1 MSTQWHSLKSDETM
15 MKLGTHP
22 EGLSTTEL
30 EERVKKYGYN
40 ELEEK
45 AAVSPLALFISQ
57 FKSLLI
63 IILFAAAVISLVLG
77 KIPEAVSIIT
87 IVIFAGV
94 LGFIQEFRAGKAL
107 QALKKMAAPLAIVV
121 RDGKEQEIPS
131 RELVPGDII
140 KIAMGAK
147 IPADARIIKCANLK
161 VEEAALTGESVPVD
175 KHTDPV
181 EGNDIPLGDR
191 NNILFAGTAVSFGR
205 GTAVVVAT
213 GMQTE
218 FGKIAAMLQNTEDER
233 TPLQVNLD
241 QLGKK
246 LGIFAIA
253 LAAIMSVFQLVKIF
267 SAGPLTTDSVMEIF
281 IWGVALAVAVIPE
294 ALPAVVTISLA
305 LGVRRM
311 VKRKALIRKLP
322 AVETLGATNIIC
334 SDKTGT
340 LTQDAMTIKKMY
352 AGDAVYTVTGNG
364 YKPEGKILKGETEV
378 TTLEDPAL
386 AHLLQS
392 GVLCN
397 DTKLTK
403 EDNEWEII
411 GDPTEGA
418 IVVVAEKAGISN
430 TTFKGENPRL
440 YEIPFSSETKKMT
453 TVNKSEDGLI
463 VSSKGA
469 LEMLLSEC
477 KYIYSSSGIRE
488 LTNGDVD
495 EINKHYKAFAS
506 DALRVLTICGKKME
520 MDIDSFKTI
529 AEEANE
535 KEPVRED
542 LAKIIESDLVFYG
555 LVGMFDPPRE
565 EVKAAIKVCD
575 KAGIRP
581 IMITGDH
588 KDTAVAVAKELGILK
603 HGGALSGQ
611 ELDKLTDEEFID
623 SVENTDVYARISPAH
638 KLKIVEAL
646 MRKGNI
652 VAMTG
657 DGVND
662 APSLKKANIG
672 VAMGI
677 TGTDVSKEAAD
688 MILTDDNFSS
698 IVSAIEEGR
707 SIFENIRKYLVYL
720 LSGNLGTVFGIL
732 ITFFL
737 GYSLPINAVQILFI
751 NFIMD
756 GLVAIALGVEPPEP
770 GIMDR
775 KPRKTKEGIL
785 NNIAMRSIGVLSVW
799 IAIITTASYVFAQE
813 FVVHPDGMTQDM
825 INKEASTVFF
835 ITLLAARFFNGFNC
849 RSLTRSIFTV
859 PFLSNKSLIWNIIVS
874 IGITAVIFF
883 VEPLRNAFHL
893 VPITQSEI
901 ITAAITSASVLVFAE
916 VLKLVFKKRLG
927 EENNQ

>member
-1 MSTQWHSLKSDETM
+1 MNNIQWHSLKSDETLR
-15 MKLGTHP
+15 KLNSHTD
-22 EGLSTTEL
+22 GLTTQEVS
-30 EERVKKYGYN
+30 ERIAKYGYN
-40 ELEEK
+40 EIEEK

-57 FKSLLI
+57 FNSLLI
-63 IILFAAAVISLVLG
+63 IILFVAAIVSLSFG
-77 KIPEAVSIIT
+77 KITEAISIII

-107 QALKKMAAPLAIVV
+107 QSLKKMAAPLAIVI
-121 RDGKEQEIPS
+121 RNGKEQEIAS

-140 KIAMGAK
+140 KISMGAK

-181 EGNDIPLGDR
+181 HGENIPLGDR
-191 NNILFAGTAVSFGR
+191 NNILFAGTAISFGR
-205 GTAVVVAT
+205 GTAIVIAT
-213 GMQTE
+213 GMETE
-218 FGKIAAMLQNTEDER
+218 FGKIATMLQNTEDER
-233 TPLQVNLD
+233 TPIQVNLD

-246 LGIFAIA
+246 LGIFAIS
-253 LAAIMSVFQLVKIF
+253 LSVIMSVFQLIRVFSSGALTSDKIM
-267 SAGPLTTDSVMEIF
+267 DVF

-340 LTQDAMTIKKMY
+340 LTQDAMTIKKMFT
-352 AGDAVYTVTGNG
+352 GGTVYKVTGNG
-364 YKPEGKILKGETEV
+364 YKPEGSILAGDVEV
-378 TTLEDPAL
+378 KELPLPLKHTLE
-386 AHLLQS
+386 S

-397 DTKLTK
+397 DTKLVK
-403 EDNEWEII
+403 EDDEWEII

-430 TTFKGENPRL
+430 STFNSNNPRL

-453 TVNKSEDGLI
+453 TVNKTSEGLW

-469 LEMLLSEC
+469 LEMLLASC
-477 KYIYSSSGIRE
+477 KYIYRADGI
-488 LTNGDVD
+488 G
-495 EINKHYKAFAS
+495 EITQDDIDLIQKHYKEFAD
-506 DALRVLTICGKKME
+506 DALRVLTICGKKVE
-520 MDIDSFKTI
+520 LDIDAFKTV

-535 KEPVRED
+535 KEDIRQD
-542 LAKIIESDLVFYG
+542 LIHIIENDLIFLG

-565 EVKAAIKVCD
+565 EVKEAIKICD

-588 KDTAVAVAKELGILK
+588 KDTAVAIARELGILK

-611 ELDKLTDEEFID
+611 ELDKLTDEEFLD
-623 SVENTDVYARISPAH
+623 SVDNTDVYARISPAH
-638 KLKIVEAL
+638 KMKIVESL
-646 MRKGNI
+646 MKKGNI

-688 MILTDDNFSS
+688 MILTDDNFTS

-775 KPRKTKEGIL
+775 KPRNTKEGIL
-785 NNIAMRSIGVLSVW
+785 NTPALRSIGILSIW
-799 IAIITTASYVFAQE
+799 IAIITTAAYAYSMEYGHVAGITDIKLIE
-813 FVVHPDGMTQDM
+813 
-825 INKEASTVFF
+825 KEASTVFF

-849 RSLTRSIFTV
+849 RSVSRSMFAI
-859 PFLSNKSLIWNIIVS
+859 PFFSNKTLLYNILAS
-874 IGITAVIFF
+874 IGIIALIFII
-883 VEPLRNAFHL
+883 EPLRNAFDLSH
-893 VPITQSEI
+893 VTTSEI
-901 ITAAITSASVLVFAE
+901 IAAAVTSFSVIIFSEL
-916 VLKLVFKKRLG
+916 LKLFYKNKA
-927 EENNQ
+927 EQ

>member
-1 MSTQWHSLKSDETM
+1 MNNQWHAFKIDETLR
-15 MKLGTHP
+15 KLNTSLT
-22 EGLSTTEL
+22 GLTASEVTE
-30 EERVKKYGYN
+30 RRAKYGYN
-40 ELEEK
+40 EIEEK
-45 AAVSPLALFISQ
+45 AGISPLVLFLSQ

-63 IILFAAAVISLVLG
+63 VILFAAAMVSLVLG
-77 KIPEAVSIIT
+77 KIPEAISIMT
-87 IVIFAGV
+87 IVLFAGI

-107 QALKKMAAPLAIVV
+107 ASLKKMAAPLAIVL

-147 IPADARIIKCANLK
+147 VPADARILKSVNLK
-161 VEEAALTGESVPVD
+161 VEEAALTGESVPVE
-175 KHTDPV
+175 KNTEVV
-181 EGNDIPLGDR
+181 EGDNTPLGDR
-191 NNILFAGTAVSFGR
+191 HNIVFAGTAISFGR
-205 GTAVVVAT
+205 GTAVVVST
-213 GMQTE
+213 GMETE
-218 FGKIAAMLQNTEDER
+218 FGKIATMLQNTEDER
-233 TPLQVNLD
+233 TPIQVNLD

-246 LGIFAIA
+246 LGIFAIS
-253 LAAIMSVFQLVKIF
+253 LAIIMSVFQLVQKF
-267 SAGPLTTDSVMEIF
+267 SSGVLDTNTVMDIF

-311 VKRKALIRKLP
+311 VKRKALVRKLP

-340 LTQDAMTIKKMY
+340 LTQDAMTIKKMF
-352 AGDAVYTVTGNG
+352 AGDTAYSVTGNG
-364 YKPEGKILKGETEV
+364 YTPDGKIFVGETEV
-378 TTLEDPAL
+378 TELPDQL
-386 AHLLQS
+386 KQLLIS
-392 GVLCN
+392 GSLCN
-397 DTKLTK
+397 DTILIK
-403 EDNEWEII
+403 EDGEWTIL

-418 IVVVAEKAGISN
+418 IVVVSEKAGIKN
-430 TTFKGENPRL
+430 ADFKKENPRL
-440 YEIPFSSETKKMT
+440 YEIPFSSDTKKMT
-453 TVNKSEDGLI
+453 TVNQMGNELI

-469 LEMLLSEC
+469 LEMLLEAC
-477 KYIYSSSGIRE
+477 KFIYTSTGIRE
-488 LTNGDVD
+488 ITEEDVKN
-495 EINKHYKAFAS
+495 INHFYASFAS
-506 DALRVLTICGKKME
+506 EALRVLTICGKRMQ
-520 MDIDSFKTI
+520 MDIDSFKII
-529 AEEANE
+529 ASEANE
-535 KEPVRED
+535 KENIRLD
-542 LAKIIESDLVFYG
+542 LMKIIEKELIFYG

-565 EVKAAIKVCD
+565 EVKAAIKICD
-575 KAGIRP
+575 TAGIRP

-611 ELDKLTDEEFID
+611 ELDKLTDEEFFE

-638 KLKIVEAL
+638 KLKIVDVL
-646 MRKGNI
+646 MKKGNI

-698 IVSAIEEGR
+698 IVAAIEEGR

-720 LSGNLGTVFGIL
+720 LSGNMGTVFGIL
-732 ITFFL
+732 FVFFL
-737 GYSLPINAVQILFI
+737 GYESLPINAVQILFI

-775 KPRKTKEGIL
+775 KPRNTKEGIL
-785 NNIAMRSIGVLSVW
+785 NKPSLITTGILSLW
-799 IAIITTASYVFAQE
+799 ISIITTAAYVYSMEYGHIAGATPE
-813 FVVHPDGMTQDM
+813 A
-825 INKEASTVFF
+825 IEREASTVFF

-849 RSLTRSIFTV
+849 RSLSRSIFGI
-859 PFLSNKSLIWNIIVS
+859 PFFSNLTLIFSIIASLGIIA
-874 IGITAVIFF
+874 IIFA
-883 VEPLRNAFHL
+883 VEPLRVAFHL
-893 VPITQSEI
+893 APITQAEI
-901 ITAAITSASVLVFAE
+901 ITAAITSSSVLVFAE
-916 VLKLVFKKRLG
+916 ILKIFRKGKMSS
-927 EENNQ
+927 

>member
-1 MSTQWHSLKSDETM
+1 MNIQWHSLKSDETLR
-15 MKLGTHP
+15 KLNSHTD
-22 EGLSTTEL
+22 GLTTE
-30 EERVKKYGYN
+30 EVSERIQKYGYN
-40 ELEEK
+40 EIEEK
-45 AAVSPLALFISQ
+45 AAISPLALFIAQ
-57 FKSLLI
+57 FNSLLI
-63 IILFAAAVISLVLG
+63 IILFVAAIVSLSFG
-77 KIPEAVSIIT
+77 KITEAISIII

-107 QALKKMAAPLAIVV
+107 QSLKKMAAPLAIVI
-121 RDGKEQEIPS
+121 RNGKEQEIAS

-140 KIAMGAK
+140 KISMGAK
-147 IPADARIIKCANLK
+147 VPADARIIKCANLK

-181 EGNDIPLGDR
+181 EGENIPLGDR
-191 NNILFAGTAVSFGR
+191 NNILFAGTAISFGR
-205 GTAVVVAT
+205 GTAIVVST
-213 GMQTE
+213 GMETE
-218 FGKIAAMLQNTEDER
+218 FGKIATMLQNTEDER
-233 TPLQVNLD
+233 TPIQVNLD

-246 LGIFAIA
+246 LGIFAIS
-253 LAAIMSVFQLVKIF
+253 LSIIMSVFQLIRIF
-267 SAGPLTTDSVMEIF
+267 SSSGGLTSDKIMDVF

-340 LTQDAMTIKKMY
+340 LTQDAMTIKKMFS
-352 AGDAVYTVTGNG
+352 GGTVFTVTGNG
-364 YKPEGKILKGETEV
+364 YKPEGSILQGDLELKDLPLPLKH
-378 TTLEDPAL
+378 TLE
-386 AHLLQS
+386 S

-397 DTKLTK
+397 DTKLVK
-403 EDNEWEII
+403 EDEEWGII

-418 IVVVAEKAGISN
+418 IVVVGEKAGIDN
-430 TTFKGENPRL
+430 NQFKSDNPRL

-453 TVNKSEDGLI
+453 TVNKTAEGLW

-469 LEMLLSEC
+469 LEMLLASC
-477 KYIYSSSGIRE
+477 KYIYRADGIGEITDADIE
-488 LTNGDVD
+488 L
-495 EINKHYKAFAS
+495 INKYYKQFAD
-506 DALRVLTICGKKME
+506 DALRVLTICGKKVE
-520 MDIDSFKTI
+520 LDIDAFKTI

-535 KEPVRED
+535 KEDIRQD
-542 LAKIIESDLVFYG
+542 LIQIIENDLVFLG

-565 EVKAAIKVCD
+565 EVKAAIKICD

-588 KDTAVAVAKELGILK
+588 KDTAVAIARELGILK

-611 ELDKLTDEEFID
+611 ELDKLTDQEFLD
-623 SVENTDVYARISPAH
+623 SVDNTDVYARISPAH
-638 KLKIVEAL
+638 KMKIVESL
-646 MRKGNI
+646 MKKGNI

-775 KPRKTKEGIL
+775 KPRNTKEGIL
-785 NNIAMRSIGVLSVW
+785 NKPALRSIGILSVW
-799 IAIITTASYVFAQE
+799 IAIITTAAYAYSIE
-813 FVVHPDGMTQDM
+813 FGHAAGLSKEM
-825 INKEASTVFF
+825 IEKEASTVFF

-849 RSLTRSIFTV
+849 RSVSRSMFAI
-859 PFLSNKSLIWNIIVS
+859 PFLSNKTLIYNILAS
-874 IGITAVIFF
+874 IGIIALIFVI
-883 VEPLRNAFHL
+883 EPLRIAFDL
-893 VPITQSEI
+893 TSVTTNEI
-901 ITAAITSASVLVFAE
+901 IAAAVTSFSVIIFSEL
-916 VLKLVFKKRLG
+916 LKWFYKGKS
-927 EENNQ
+927 

>member
-1 MSTQWHSLKSDETM
+1 

-22 EGLSTTEL
+22 EGLSSAEL
-30 EERVKKYGYN
+30 DERVKKYGYN

-107 QALKKMAAPLAIVV
+107 QALKKMAAPLAVVV

-181 EGNDIPLGDR
+181 AGDNIPLGDR

-218 FGKIAAMLQNTEDER
+218 FGKIATMLQNTEDER

-253 LAAIMSVFQLVKIF
+253 LAAVMSVFQLVKIF
-267 SAGPLTTDSVMEIF
+267 SAGPITTDNVMEIF

-352 AGDAVYTVTGNG
+352 AGETVYSVTGNG
-364 YKPEGKILKGETEV
+364 YKPEGKILKGDSEV
-378 TTLEDPAL
+378 STLDEAL
-386 AHLLQS
+386 AHLLHS

-430 TTFKGENPRL
+430 TGFKTENPRL

-453 TVNKSEDGLI
+453 TVNKSGEGLM

-469 LEMLLSEC
+469 LEMLLSDC
-477 KYIYSSSGIRE
+477 KYIYTASGIRE

-535 KEPVRED
+535 KEPVRDD
-542 LAKIIESDLVFYG
+542 LVKIIESDLVFYG

-611 ELDKLTDEEFID
+611 ELDKLTDDEFIE

-646 MRKGNI
+646 MKKGNI

-785 NNIAMRSIGVLSVW
+785 NGIAMRSIGVLSVW

-813 FVVHPDGMTQDM
+813 FVAHPAGMSPEAID
-825 INKEASTVFF
+825 KEASTVFF

-849 RSLTRSIFTV
+849 RSLTRSVFTV

-874 IGITAVIFF
+874 IGITAVIFL

-893 VPITQSEI
+893 VPVTQSEI

-916 VLKLVFKKRLG
+916 VLKAIFKKKLS
-927 EENNQ
+927 EENYQ

>member
-1 MSTQWHSLKSDETM
+1 MNNIQWHSLKSDETLR
-15 MKLGTHP
+15 KLNSHTD
-22 EGLSTTEL
+22 GLTTQEVS
-30 EERVKKYGYN
+30 ERIAKYGYN
-40 ELEEK
+40 EIEEK

-57 FKSLLI
+57 FNSLLI
-63 IILFAAAVISLVLG
+63 IILFVAAIVSLSFG
-77 KIPEAVSIIT
+77 KITEAISIII

-107 QALKKMAAPLAIVV
+107 QSLKKMAAPLAIVI
-121 RDGKEQEIPS
+121 RNGKEQEIAS

-140 KIAMGAK
+140 KISMGAK

-181 EGNDIPLGDR
+181 HGENIPLGDR

-205 GTAVVVAT
+205 GTAIVVAT
-213 GMQTE
+213 GMETE
-218 FGKIAAMLQNTEDER
+218 FGKIATMLQNTEDER
-233 TPLQVNLD
+233 TPIQVNLD

-246 LGIFAIA
+246 LGIFAIS
-253 LAAIMSVFQLVKIF
+253 LSVVMSVFQLIRVFSTGELTSDKIM
-267 SAGPLTTDSVMEIF
+267 DVF

-340 LTQDAMTIKKMY
+340 LTQDAMTIKKMFT
-352 AGDAVYTVTGNG
+352 GGTVYKVTGNG
-364 YKPEGKILKGETEV
+364 YKPEGSILVDETEV
-378 TTLEDPAL
+378 KELPLPLKYTLE
-386 AHLLQS
+386 S

-397 DTKLTK
+397 DTKLVK
-403 EDNEWEII
+403 EDDEWEII

-430 TTFKGENPRL
+430 SAFNSNNPRL

-453 TVNKSEDGLI
+453 TVNKTEEGLW

-469 LEMLLSEC
+469 LEMLLASC
-477 KYIYSSSGIRE
+477 KYIYRADGI
-488 LTNGDVD
+488 G
-495 EINKHYKAFAS
+495 EITQDDIDLIQKHYKEFAD
-506 DALRVLTICGKKME
+506 DALRVLTICGKKVE
-520 MDIDSFKTI
+520 LDIDAFKTV

-535 KEPVRED
+535 KEDIRQD
-542 LAKIIESDLVFYG
+542 LIHIIENDLIFLG

-565 EVKAAIKVCD
+565 EVKEAIKICD

-588 KDTAVAVAKELGILK
+588 KDTAVAIARELGILK

-611 ELDKLTDEEFID
+611 ELDKLTDEEFLD
-623 SVENTDVYARISPAH
+623 SVDNTDVYARISPAH
-638 KLKIVEAL
+638 KMKIVESL
-646 MRKGNI
+646 MKKGNI

-688 MILTDDNFSS
+688 MILTDDNFTS

-775 KPRKTKEGIL
+775 KPRNTKEGIL
-785 NNIAMRSIGVLSVW
+785 NTPALRSIGILSVW
-799 IAIITTASYVFAQE
+799 IAIITTAAYAYSMEYGHAAGVTDIKLIE
-813 FVVHPDGMTQDM
+813 
-825 INKEASTVFF
+825 KEASTVFF

-849 RSLTRSIFTV
+849 RSVSRSMFAI
-859 PFLSNKSLIWNIIVS
+859 PFLSNKTLLYNILAS
-874 IGITAVIFF
+874 IGIIALIFII
-883 VEPLRNAFHL
+883 EPLRNAFDL
-893 VPITQSEI
+893 STVTTSEI
-901 ITAAITSASVLVFAE
+901 IAAAITSFSVIIFSEL
-916 VLKLVFKKRLG
+916 LKLFYKNKT
-927 EENNQ
+927 EK

>member
-1 MSTQWHSLKSDETM
+1 MNNQWHAFKIDETLR
-15 MKLGTHP
+15 KLNTSQT
-22 EGLSTTEL
+22 GLTDSEVTE
-30 EERVKKYGYN
+30 RRAKYGYN
-40 ELEEK
+40 EIEEK
-45 AAVSPLALFISQ
+45 AGISPFILFLSQ

-63 IILFAAAVISLVLG
+63 VILFAAAMVSLVLG
-77 KIPEAVSIIT
+77 KLPEAISIMT
-87 IVIFAGV
+87 IVLFAGI

-107 QALKKMAAPLAIVV
+107 ASLKKMAAPLAIVL

-147 IPADARIIKCANLK
+147 VPADARILKSANLK
-161 VEEAALTGESVPVD
+161 VEEAALTGESVPVE
-175 KHTDPV
+175 KNTEVV
-181 EGNDIPLGDR
+181 EGENTPLGDR
-191 NNILFAGTAVSFGR
+191 HNIIFAGTAISFGR
-205 GTAVVVAT
+205 GTAVVVST
-213 GMQTE
+213 GMETE
-218 FGKIAAMLQNTEDER
+218 FGKIATMLQNTEDER
-233 TPLQVNLD
+233 TPIQVNLD

-246 LGIFAIA
+246 LGIFAIS
-253 LAAIMSVFQLVKIF
+253 LAIIMSIFQLVQIF
-267 SAGPLTTDSVMEIF
+267 SAGELTTERVMDIF

-311 VKRKALIRKLP
+311 VKRKALVRKLP

-352 AGDAVYTVTGNG
+352 AGDTVYSVTGNG
-364 YKPEGKILKGETEV
+364 YTPEGKIFSGETEIKDMPDQ
-378 TTLEDPAL
+378 LKQ
-386 AHLLQS
+386 LLIS
-392 GVLCN
+392 GSLCN
-397 DTKLTK
+397 DTKLVK
-403 EDNEWEII
+403 EDGEWTIL

-418 IVVVAEKAGISN
+418 IVVVSEKAGIN
-430 TTFKGENPRL
+430 NAGLKKENPRL
-440 YEIPFSSETKKMT
+440 YEIPFSSDTKKMT
-453 TVNKSEDGLI
+453 TVNKMGNELI

-469 LEMLLSEC
+469 LEMLLDAC
-477 KYIYSSSGIRE
+477 KFIYTSSGIRE
-488 LTNGDVD
+488 ITDEDVK
-495 EINKHYKAFAS
+495 EINKYYAAFAS
-506 DALRVLTICGKKME
+506 DALRVLTICGKRMQ
-520 MDIDSFKTI
+520 MDIDSFKII
-529 AEEANE
+529 ASEANE
-535 KEPVRED
+535 KENIRID
-542 LAKIIESDLVFYG
+542 LMKIIEKDLIFYG

-565 EVKAAIKVCD
+565 EVKDAIKICD
-575 KAGIRP
+575 TAGIRP

-611 ELDKLTDEEFID
+611 ELDKLSDEEFFD

-638 KLKIVEAL
+638 KLKIVDVL
-646 MRKGNI
+646 MKKGNI

-698 IVSAIEEGR
+698 IVAAIEEGR

-720 LSGNLGTVFGIL
+720 LSGNMGTVFGIL
-732 ITFFL
+732 FVFFL
-737 GYSLPINAVQILFI
+737 GYDSLPINAVQILFI

-775 KPRKTKEGIL
+775 KPRNTKEGIL
-785 NNIAMRSIGVLSVW
+785 NRPSLITTGILSLW
-799 IAIITTASYVFAQE
+799 ISIITTAAYVYSMEYGHIEGATPE
-813 FVVHPDGMTQDM
+813 A
-825 INKEASTVFF
+825 IEREASTVFF

-849 RSLTRSIFTV
+849 RSLTRSVFGIPFFSNLTLIMSIIASLGIIAIIFA
-859 PFLSNKSLIWNIIVS
+859 I
-874 IGITAVIFF
+874 
-883 VEPLRNAFHL
+883 EPLRVAFHL
-893 VPITQSEI
+893 SPITQGEI
-901 ITAAITSASVLVFAE
+901 ITAAITSSSVLVFAE
-916 VLKLVFKKRLG
+916 LLKIFRKGKM
-927 EENNQ
+927 NS

>member
-1 MSTQWHSLKSDETM
+1 MNNIQWHSLKSDETLR
-15 MKLGTHP
+15 KLNSHTD
-22 EGLSTTEL
+22 GLTTQEVS
-30 EERVKKYGYN
+30 ERIAKYGYN
-40 ELEEK
+40 EIEEK

-57 FKSLLI
+57 FNSLLI
-63 IILFAAAVISLVLG
+63 IILFVAAIVSLSFG
-77 KIPEAVSIIT
+77 KITEAISIII

-107 QALKKMAAPLAIVV
+107 QSLKKMAAPLAIVI
-121 RDGKEQEIPS
+121 RNGKEQEIAS

-140 KIAMGAK
+140 KISMGAK

-181 EGNDIPLGDR
+181 QGENIPLGDR

-205 GTAVVVAT
+205 GTAIVIAT
-213 GMQTE
+213 GMETE
-218 FGKIAAMLQNTEDER
+218 FGKIATMLQNTEDER
-233 TPLQVNLD
+233 TPIQVNLD

-246 LGIFAIA
+246 LGIFAIS
-253 LAAIMSVFQLVKIF
+253 LSVIMSVFQLIRVFSSGALTSDKIM
-267 SAGPLTTDSVMEIF
+267 DVF

-340 LTQDAMTIKKMY
+340 LTQDAMTIKKMFT
-352 AGDAVYTVTGNG
+352 GGTVYKVTGNG
-364 YKPEGKILKGETEV
+364 YKPEGSILAGDVEV
-378 TTLEDPAL
+378 KELPPPLKHTLE
-386 AHLLQS
+386 S

-397 DTKLTK
+397 DTKLVK
-403 EDNEWEII
+403 EDDEWEII

-430 TTFKGENPRL
+430 STFNSNNPRL

-453 TVNKSEDGLI
+453 TVNKTSEGLW

-469 LEMLLSEC
+469 LEMLLASC
-477 KYIYSSSGIRE
+477 KYIYRADGI
-488 LTNGDVD
+488 G
-495 EINKHYKAFAS
+495 EITQDDIDLIQKHYKEFAD
-506 DALRVLTICGKKME
+506 DALRVLTICGKKVE
-520 MDIDSFKTI
+520 LDIDAFKTV

-535 KEPVRED
+535 KEDIRQD
-542 LAKIIESDLVFYG
+542 LIHIIENDLIFLG

-565 EVKAAIKVCD
+565 EVKEAIKICD

-588 KDTAVAVAKELGILK
+588 KDTAVAIARELGILK

-611 ELDKLTDEEFID
+611 ELDKLTDEEFLD
-623 SVENTDVYARISPAH
+623 SVDNTDVYARISPAH
-638 KLKIVEAL
+638 KMKIVESL
-646 MRKGNI
+646 MKKGNI

-688 MILTDDNFSS
+688 MILTDDNFTS

-775 KPRKTKEGIL
+775 KPRNTKEGIL
-785 NNIAMRSIGVLSVW
+785 NTPALRSIGILSIW
-799 IAIITTASYVFAQE
+799 IAIITTAAYAYSMEYGHAAGVTDIKLIE
-813 FVVHPDGMTQDM
+813 
-825 INKEASTVFF
+825 KEASTVFF

-849 RSLTRSIFTV
+849 RSVSRSMFAI
-859 PFLSNKSLIWNIIVS
+859 PFFSNKTLLYNILAS
-874 IGITAVIFF
+874 IGIIALIFII
-883 VEPLRNAFHL
+883 EPLRNAFDLSH
-893 VPITQSEI
+893 VTTSEI
-901 ITAAITSASVLVFAE
+901 IAAAVTSFSVIIFSEL
-916 VLKLVFKKRLG
+916 LKLFYKNKTD
-927 EENNQ
+927 Q

>member
-1 MSTQWHSLKSDETM
+1 MNNIQWHSLKSDETLR
-15 MKLGTHP
+15 KLNSHTD
-22 EGLSTTEL
+22 GLTTQEVS
-30 EERVKKYGYN
+30 ERIAKYGYN
-40 ELEEK
+40 EIEEK

-57 FKSLLI
+57 FNSLLI
-63 IILFAAAVISLVLG
+63 IILFVAAIVSLSFG
-77 KIPEAVSIIT
+77 KITEAISIII

-107 QALKKMAAPLAIVV
+107 QSLKKMAAPLAIVI
-121 RDGKEQEIPS
+121 RNGKEQEIAS

-140 KIAMGAK
+140 KISMGAK

-175 KHTDPV
+175 KHTDSV
-181 EGNDIPLGDR
+181 QGENIPLGDR

-205 GTAVVVAT
+205 GTAIVVAT
-213 GMQTE
+213 GMETE
-218 FGKIAAMLQNTEDER
+218 FGKIATMLQNTEDER
-233 TPLQVNLD
+233 TPIQVNLD

-246 LGIFAIA
+246 LGIFAIS
-253 LAAIMSVFQLVKIF
+253 LSVIMSVFQLIRVFSSGELTSDKIM
-267 SAGPLTTDSVMEIF
+267 DVF

-340 LTQDAMTIKKMY
+340 LTQDAMTIKKMFT
-352 AGDAVYTVTGNG
+352 GGTVYKVTGNG
-364 YKPEGKILKGETEV
+364 YKPEGSILVDETEV
-378 TTLEDPAL
+378 KELPLPLKHTLE
-386 AHLLQS
+386 S

-397 DTKLTK
+397 DTKLVK
-403 EDNEWEII
+403 EDDEWEII

-430 TTFKGENPRL
+430 SAFNSNNPRL

-453 TVNKSEDGLI
+453 TVNKTEEGLW

-469 LEMLLSEC
+469 LEMLLASC
-477 KYIYSSSGIRE
+477 KYIYRADGI
-488 LTNGDVD
+488 G
-495 EINKHYKAFAS
+495 EITQDDIDLIQKHYKEFAD
-506 DALRVLTICGKKME
+506 DALRVLTICGKRVE
-520 MDIDSFKTI
+520 LDIDAFKTV

-535 KEPVRED
+535 KEDIRQD
-542 LAKIIESDLVFYG
+542 LIHIIENDLIFLG

-565 EVKAAIKVCD
+565 EVKEAIKICD

-588 KDTAVAVAKELGILK
+588 KDTAVAIARELGILK

-611 ELDKLTDEEFID
+611 ELDKLTDEEFLD
-623 SVENTDVYARISPAH
+623 SVDNTDVYARISPAH
-638 KLKIVEAL
+638 KMKIVESL
-646 MRKGNI
+646 MKKGNI

-688 MILTDDNFSS
+688 MILTDDNFTS

-775 KPRKTKEGIL
+775 KPRNTKEGIL
-785 NNIAMRSIGVLSVW
+785 NTPALRSIGILSVW
-799 IAIITTASYVFAQE
+799 IAIITTAAYAYSMEYGHAAGVTDIKLIE
-813 FVVHPDGMTQDM
+813 
-825 INKEASTVFF
+825 KEASTVFF

-849 RSLTRSIFTV
+849 RSVSRSMFAI
-859 PFLSNKSLIWNIIVS
+859 PFLSNKTLIYNILAS
-874 IGITAVIFF
+874 IGIIALIFII
-883 VEPLRNAFHL
+883 EPLRNAFDL
-893 VPITQSEI
+893 STVTTSEI
-901 ITAAITSASVLVFAE
+901 IAAAITSFSVIIFSEL
-916 VLKLVFKKRLG
+916 LKLFYKNKT
-927 EENNQ
+927 EK

>member
-1 MSTQWHSLKSDETM
+1 MNNIQWHSLKSDETLR
-15 MKLGTHP
+15 KLNSHTD
-22 EGLSTTEL
+22 GLTTQEVS
-30 EERVKKYGYN
+30 ERIAKYGYN
-40 ELEEK
+40 EIEEK

-57 FKSLLI
+57 FNSLLI
-63 IILFAAAVISLVLG
+63 IILFVAAIVSLSFG
-77 KIPEAVSIIT
+77 KITEAISIII

-107 QALKKMAAPLAIVV
+107 QSLKKMAAPLAIVI
-121 RDGKEQEIPS
+121 RNGKEQEIAS

-140 KIAMGAK
+140 KISMGAK

-181 EGNDIPLGDR
+181 HGENIPLGDR

-205 GTAVVVAT
+205 GTAIVVAT
-213 GMQTE
+213 GMETE
-218 FGKIAAMLQNTEDER
+218 FGKIATMLQNTEDER
-233 TPLQVNLD
+233 TPIQVNLD

-246 LGIFAIA
+246 LGIFAIS
-253 LAAIMSVFQLVKIF
+253 LSVVMSVFQLIRVFSTGELTSDKIM
-267 SAGPLTTDSVMEIF
+267 DVF

-340 LTQDAMTIKKMY
+340 LTQDAMTIKKMFT
-352 AGDAVYTVTGNG
+352 GGTVYKVTGNG
-364 YKPEGKILKGETEV
+364 YKPEGSILVDETEV
-378 TTLEDPAL
+378 KELPLPLKYTLE
-386 AHLLQS
+386 S

-397 DTKLTK
+397 DTKLVK
-403 EDNEWEII
+403 EDDEWEII

-430 TTFKGENPRL
+430 SAFNSNNPRL

-453 TVNKSEDGLI
+453 TVNKTEEGLW

-469 LEMLLSEC
+469 LEMLLASC
-477 KYIYSSSGIRE
+477 KYIYRADGI
-488 LTNGDVD
+488 G
-495 EINKHYKAFAS
+495 EITQDDIDLIQKHYKEFAD
-506 DALRVLTICGKKME
+506 DALRVLTICGKKVE
-520 MDIDSFKTI
+520 LDIDAFKTV

-535 KEPVRED
+535 KEDIRQD
-542 LAKIIESDLVFYG
+542 LIHIIENDLIFLG

-565 EVKAAIKVCD
+565 EVKEAIKICD

-588 KDTAVAVAKELGILK
+588 KDTAVAIARELGILK

-611 ELDKLTDEEFID
+611 ELDKLTDEEFLD
-623 SVENTDVYARISPAH
+623 SVDNTDVYARISPAH
-638 KLKIVEAL
+638 KMKIVESL
-646 MRKGNI
+646 MKKGNI

-688 MILTDDNFSS
+688 MILTDDNFTS

-775 KPRKTKEGIL
+775 KPRNTKEGIL
-785 NNIAMRSIGVLSVW
+785 NTPALRSIGILSVW
-799 IAIITTASYVFAQE
+799 IAIITTAAYAYSMEYGHAAGVTDIKLIE
-813 FVVHPDGMTQDM
+813 
-825 INKEASTVFF
+825 KEASTVFF

-849 RSLTRSIFTV
+849 RSVSRSMFAI
-859 PFLSNKSLIWNIIVS
+859 PFLSNKTLIYNILAS
-874 IGITAVIFF
+874 IGIIALIFII
-883 VEPLRNAFHL
+883 EPLRNAFDL
-893 VPITQSEI
+893 STVTTSEI
-901 ITAAITSASVLVFAE
+901 IAAAITSFSVIIFSEL
-916 VLKLVFKKRLG
+916 LKLFYKNKT
-927 EENNQ
+927 EK

>member
-1 MSTQWHSLKSDETM
+1 MSTQWHSLRSDETL

-22 EGLSTTEL
+22 EGLDSDEL
-30 EERVKKYGYN
+30 EDRIKKYGYN

-181 EGNDIPLGDR
+181 PGNDIPLGDR

-213 GMQTE
+213 GMETE

-233 TPLQVNLD
+233 TPLQLNLD

-246 LGIFAIA
+246 LGIFALA
-253 LAAIMSVFQLVKIF
+253 LAAVMSVFQIVKIF
-267 SAGPLTTDSVMEIF
+267 SAGSITTDSIMEIF

-352 AGDAVYTVTGNG
+352 AGDTVYTVTGNG
-364 YKPEGKILKGETEV
+364 YKPEGKIFNGDSEV
-378 TTLEDPAL
+378 TTLPDPL
-386 AHLLQS
+386 AHLLYS

-430 TTFKGENPRL
+430 TQFKSDNPRL

-453 TVNKSEDGLI
+453 TVNKSSDGLM

-477 KYIYSSSGIRE
+477 KYIHSSTGIRE

-495 EINKHYKAFAS
+495 EINKHYKSFAS
-506 DALRVLTICGKKME
+506 DALRVLTICGKRIE

-542 LAKIIESDLVFYG
+542 LVKIVESDLVFYG

-565 EVKAAIKVCD
+565 EVKAAIKICD

-611 ELDKLTDEEFID
+611 ELDKLSDEEFVE

-646 MRKGNI
+646 MKKGNI

-785 NNIAMRSIGVLSVW
+785 NKIALRSIGVLSFW
-799 IAIITTASYVFAQE
+799 IAIITTASYVYAQ
-813 FVVHPDGMTQDM
+813 VYSQPGRTQAEID
-825 INKEASTVFF
+825 KEASTVFF

-859 PFLSNKSLIWNIIVS
+859 PFFSNKSLLWNIVIS
-874 IGITAVIFF
+874 IGITAVIFA

-893 VPITQSEI
+893 VSVTQGEI
-901 ITAAITSASVLVFAE
+901 ITAAITSVSVLIFAE
-916 VLKLVFKKRLG
+916 LLKLMFKKQLS
-927 EENNQ
+927 EDNN